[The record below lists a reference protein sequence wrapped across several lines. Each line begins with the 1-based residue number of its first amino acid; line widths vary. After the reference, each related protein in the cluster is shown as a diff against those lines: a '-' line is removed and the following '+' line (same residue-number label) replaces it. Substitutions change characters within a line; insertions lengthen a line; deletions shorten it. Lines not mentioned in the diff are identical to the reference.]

1 MQRHYTY
8 TPLLHPFTKQNYFC
22 KRSNS
27 TTKIP
32 YCTIMLKFLEIIGF
46 LSGIL
51 GVWLTMKKNR
61 WCFPIGLIN
70 VTLSLYLFFLQ
81 GLYADSLQQIVY
93 IILLLYG
100 WYTWNTTRSETQPPL
115 VIGRLN
121 SKEIFFTLLIIAITT
136 LLLGTTLAEYTDAK
150 LPFLDSFATSC
161 AFIAQ
166 YFIARKKIETWILWM
181 IVNVIYVGIYLNNEM
196 YLYVVLFGIY
206 GILTVM
212 GWNSW
217 RTELK
222 ISNAETTK

>member
-1 MQRHYTY
+1 
-8 TPLLHPFTKQNYFC
+8 
-22 KRSNS
+22 
-27 TTKIP
+27 
-32 YCTIMLKFLEIIGF
+32 MLKSLEIIGF

-51 GVWLTMKKNR
+51 GVWLTMKKNL

-136 LLLGTTLAEYTDAK
+136 LLLGTTLSKYTDAK

-161 AFIAQ
+161 AFLAQ

-222 ISNAETTK
+222 ISNAEITQ

>member
-1 MQRHYTY
+1 
-8 TPLLHPFTKQNYFC
+8 
-22 KRSNS
+22 
-27 TTKIP
+27 
-32 YCTIMLKFLEIIGF
+32 MLKSLEIIGF

-51 GVWLTMKKNR
+51 GVWLTMKKNL

-136 LLLGTTLAEYTDAK
+136 LLLGTTLAELTDAK

-166 YFIARKKIETWILWM
+166 YFIAQKKIETWILWM

-196 YLYVVLFGIY
+196 YLYVVLFSIY

-222 ISNAETTK
+222 ISNAEITQ

>member
-1 MQRHYTY
+1 
-8 TPLLHPFTKQNYFC
+8 
-22 KRSNS
+22 
-27 TTKIP
+27 
-32 YCTIMLKFLEIIGF
+32 MLKSLEIIGF

-121 SKEIFFTLLIIAITT
+121 SNEIFFTLLIIAITT
-136 LLLGTTLAEYTDAK
+136 LLLGTTLSKYTDAK

-222 ISNAETTK
+222 ISNAEITQ